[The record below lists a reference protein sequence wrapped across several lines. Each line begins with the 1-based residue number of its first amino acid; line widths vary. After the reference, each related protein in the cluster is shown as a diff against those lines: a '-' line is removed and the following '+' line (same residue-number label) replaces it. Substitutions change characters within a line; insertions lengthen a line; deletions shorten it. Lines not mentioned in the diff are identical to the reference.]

1 MGKNSMNDAA
11 GQNTN
16 PFDNSLI
23 WVTIYGVDEGMG
35 EHWLLHHRQLMRYIM
50 GSAATRRHQECL
62 RLVASLTE
70 RESQY
75 YKGALVYYMT
85 RITRIVYVNMHN
97 HQMSAFSKKNGH
109 M

>member
-1 MGKNSMNDAA
+1 MNDAA

-23 WVTIYGVDEGMG
+23 WVTIRYGVDEGMG
-35 EHWLLHHRQLMRYIM
+35 EHWLLHRRQLRRYIM
-50 GSAATRRHQECL
+50 GPAATRRRQECL
-62 RLVASLTE
+62 LLVASLTE
-70 RESQY
+70 CESQY

-85 RITRIVYVNMHN
+85 WITRNVYVNMHN
-97 HQMSAFSKKNGH
+97 HQMSAFNKKKNGR